1 MTVEITRHHDH
12 YFLWIDDDCWMWD
25 FETEVKAQQELADKA
40 RGDVLV
46 VGYGLG
52 IVQKMLV
59 KIGQATSILTI
70 EKFPEVLE
78 ENMRVFGKHYGR
90 TIIGDFFNMDEG
102 EPKWFDTVIGDIW
115 LDVTP
120 GYLETW
126 LAFRRKAQRLLKPGG
141 QILTWGDECFKV
153 WEEQLCPAA

>member
-1 MTVEITRHHDH
+1 MVTEITKHHDH

-52 IVQKMLV
+52 IVQSMLMV
-59 KIGQATSILTI
+59 IGQVTSILTI
-70 EKFPEVLE
+70 EKFPEVVN
-78 ENMRVFGKHYGR
+78 ENERVFGKLYGR
-90 TIIGDFFNMDEG
+90 MFIGDFFDMDDRG
-102 EPKWFDTVIGDIW
+102 YHYDTIIGDIW

-120 GYLETW
+120 EYLETW
-126 LAFRRKAQRLLKPGG
+126 LAFRKKAQRLVKPGG

-153 WEEQLCPAA
+153 WEKQQ

>member
-1 MTVEITRHHDH
+1 MKIEITKHHGH

-52 IVQKMLV
+52 IVQSMLMV
-59 KIGQATSILTI
+59 IGGVTSVLTV
-70 EKFPEVLE
+70 EKFPEVLK

-90 TIIGDFFNMDEG
+90 TVIGDFFDLDDRG
-102 EPKWFDTVIGDIW
+102 FKYDTVIGDIW

-126 LAFRRKAQRLLKPGG
+126 LAFRRKAQWLIKPGG
-141 QILTWGDECFKV
+141 QILTWGDECFKI